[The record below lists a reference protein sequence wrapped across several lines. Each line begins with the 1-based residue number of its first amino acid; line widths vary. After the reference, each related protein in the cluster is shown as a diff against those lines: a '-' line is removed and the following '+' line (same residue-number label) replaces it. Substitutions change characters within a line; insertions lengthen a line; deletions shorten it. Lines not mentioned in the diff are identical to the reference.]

1 MRILSYLLIAVFLL
15 TGCTSLFGQEYT
27 PEQVRLMTRLAE
39 QGHPE
44 AQGVLGLVYEKG
56 EGVPQDHQ
64 LAVKWYKLAVE
75 LGVSMSMLNIYSI
88 LRPLSMPQLEG
99 VPWRIRSR

>member
-15 TGCTSLFGQEYT
+15 TVCTSLFGQEYT

-64 LAVKWYKLAVE
+64 
-75 LGVSMSMLNIYSI
+75 
-88 LRPLSMPQLEG
+88 
-99 VPWRIRSR
+99 